1 MKSDITGYLTP
12 KWNNLPENEKNK
24 EQQGKK
30 VNIHNKVFKVMQIC
44 QHTPFSLEKGRHI
57 LQDL

>member
-24 EQQGKK
+24 ERQGK
-30 VNIHNKVFKVMQIC
+30 
-44 QHTPFSLEKGRHI
+44 S
-57 LQDL
+57 